1 MREYHDVC
9 IIGGG
14 VVGTAIA
21 RELSR
26 YDVSVTL
33 LEQGD
38 DVSVGATKANSGI
51 VHGGYTAK
59 HGTLKGE
66 LSIDGNRRFDELAD
80 TLGFPFRRNGSLV
93 LAFSEE
99 EKRRLEELIENGR
112 KNGVEELEIIDR
124 NELERIEP
132 EVGPQ
137 ARSALLCRET
147 GTVSPYEF
155 CIALAENA
163 VANGLDLR
171 VKSEAVAIE
180 RQGGHFRIDA
190 VGPDSSSPY
199 ELFADFVVNA
209 AGVNSD
215 KVAALAGDASIDIHP
230 RQGQYLIF
238 QRGTGKLASHVIF
251 QAPTK
256 HGKGVLVT
264 STVWGNLMVGPNSE
278 EIPDRY
284 DTGTNEEIIRY
295 IVSTARK
302 SIPNFDLLKVI
313 RSFSGVRAT
322 EAGKDFVI
330 GPSSSAPGLLHA
342 AGIDSPG
349 LTSAPAIAERISG
362 HLEQA
367 GLRLQPKSSFVAER
381 TPIIRSYELRP
392 FPEVKERIELSEG
405 NPERIVCRCEQ
416 ISEQVIVDALRRGI
430 PITSLDGVKRR
441 TRAGMGPC
449 QGQFCGPRVRSLVA
463 KEAGISEEQ
472 VTSRGAGSGPLPE
485 RVSTKTLRK
494 FDV

>member
-1 MREYHDVC
+1 MREHYDVC

-14 VVGTAIA
+14 VVGSAIA
-21 RELSR
+21 CELAR
-26 YDVSVTL
+26 YELSVTL
-33 LEQGD
+33 LERGD

-59 HGTLKGE
+59 YGTLKGE

-80 TLGFPFRRNGSLV
+80 VLGFPFRRNGSLV
-93 LAFSEE
+93 LAFSGEE
-99 EKRRLEELIENGR
+99 ERRLEELIENGR
-112 KNGVEELEIIDR
+112 KNGVEELELIDR

-132 EVGPQ
+132 EVGPE
-137 ARSALLCRET
+137 ARSALLCGET

-171 VKSEAVAIE
+171 LKSEVVALE
-180 RQGGHFRIDA
+180 RQGGHFRMEA
-190 VGPDSSSPY
+190 AGPESTSPC
-199 ELFADFVVNA
+199 ELTADFVVNA

-215 KVAALAGDASIDIHP
+215 RIAALAGDTSIEIHP

-251 QAPTK
+251 QAPTR

-284 DTGTNEEIIRY
+284 DTSTSEETIRY

-302 SIPNFDLLKVI
+302 SIPGFDLLKVI
-313 RSFSGVRAT
+313 RSFSGIRAT
-322 EAGKDFVI
+322 ESGKDFVI
-330 GPSSSAPGLLHA
+330 GPSRAAPGLIHA

-349 LTSAPAIAERISG
+349 LTSAPAIAERV
-362 HLEQA
+362 A
-367 GLRLQPKSSFVAER
+367 GLVERAGLPLQPKTDFAGDRV
-381 TPIIRSYELRP
+381 PILQPYELRP
-392 FPEVKERIELSEG
+392 FSEVKERIELPEG
-405 NPERIVCRCEQ
+405 NPDRIVCRCEQ
-416 ISEQVIVDALRRGI
+416 ISERVIVDALRRGI
-430 PITSLDGVKRR
+430 PVTSLDGVKRR

-463 KEAGISEEQ
+463 KEAGIPEEE